1 MNRYAHLFFDLD
13 HTLWDFEANS
23 RATLRELYGSEA
35 LVDRGVPDA
44 DAFIEVYEEVN
55 SGLWQR
61 YENGHL
67 DKAVLRVL
75 RFRNSLLQF
84 GVKDEKLAVRMGR
97 EYIELC
103 PKKPTLVE
111 GALPLLED
119 LQAHYRMHII
129 TNGFEEVQH
138 VKLAHSALRPF
149 FDVVL
154 TSEQAQARKPHP
166 KIFAVALQRAKAT
179 AENSLMIGDSVLA
192 DIQGARSAG
201 WDQAHYAPGAD
212 HDPEATYGLQRL
224 DDLRKILL

>member
-1 MNRYAHLFFDLD
+1 MSRYAHLFFDLD

-23 RATLRELYGSEA
+23 RDTLRELFDAEA
-35 LVDRGVPDA
+35 LVERGIPDA
-44 DAFIEVYEEVN
+44 AEFIDCYEEIN
-55 SGLWQR
+55 KGLWQR

-75 RFRNSLLQF
+75 RFRNTLLRF
-84 GVKDEKLAVRMGR
+84 GVKDDKLAVRMGKD
-97 EYIELC
+97 YIEIC
-103 PKKPTLVE
+103 PRKPILMD
-111 GALPLLED
+111 GALALLQD
-119 LQAHYRMHII
+119 LHMRYRLHII

-138 VKLAHSALRPF
+138 IKLAHSAIQPY

-166 KIFAVALQRAKAT
+166 KIFAVALQRAR
-179 AENSLMIGDSVLA
+179 AEASNSLMIGDSVLA

-201 WDQAHYAPGAD
+201 WDQAHYAPGVPV
-212 HDPEATYGLQRL
+212 DPEATYGLQHL

>member
-35 LVDRGVPDA
+35 LEDLGVPDA

-84 GVKDEKLAVRMGR
+84 GVKDNKLAVRMGR
-97 EYIELC
+97 AYVELC
-103 PKKPTLVE
+103 PKKPALMD

-138 VKLAHSALRPF
+138 VKLAHSAIRPF

-166 KIFAVALQRAKAT
+166 RIFEVALQRAKAT
-179 AENSLMIGDSVLA
+179 AANSLMIGDSILA

-201 WDQAHYAPGAD
+201 WDQAHFAPGKE
-212 HDPEATYGLQRL
+212 HDPQATYGLQRL
-224 DDLRKILL
+224 DDLRRILL